1 MLLESFI
8 YRTSIAV
15 NHGSHFQVRFVWQLL
30 DGQLYHPP
38 LNVYKI
44 LQLLGVEMRPGYDT
58 APRQDSKGKGS
69 AKEETKHVHCRKL
82 NKRNFCLTSVYKS
95 IYNIYHS
102 PYVSNIY
109 IYTHISMYVCVC
121 IYMGQNLGTLGTPS
135 HGWLM
140 DVYSPVIRCLCCITI
155 SCYYNYNILLFFFA
169 IMHY

>member
-109 IYTHISMYVCVC
+109 IYTYQYVCVC
-121 IYMGQNLGTLGTPS
+121 IYIYGLKPWYPRYPKSWLANGCLFPS
-135 HGWLM
+135 HPMSVL
-140 DVYSPVIRCLCCITI
+140 
-155 SCYYNYNILLFFFA
+155 YYYIMLL
-169 IMHY
+169 